1 MHFKNSF
8 LLAST
13 LTASTAVA
21 RLHGHERRHAHPKVE
36 IEIEPELPTVTDAPK
51 LEDRNV
57 GDIVTATINGVLETW
72 INEWSGEVASASSS
86 SSSSSATSIVVPAAI
101 SAAPAPEFTATP
113 SQVESTVTPVP
124 TSSPSGGDW
133 YETPSSG
140 SYSRAGFGGQSKSE
154 TTGLL
159 DWDYVGNVGIPWGSN
174 IIEVSEANAN
184 QYKHVMRF
192 EGSEIEPW
200 TVLFWNTYGPNGKMD
215 GFWKPN
221 AALQF
226 TLEKGEVKYV
236 AVDDN
241 SQGGWAA
248 APGEIPTT
256 NFGQYAATWGEFDM
270 SNAKNDYYSGWD
282 VSCIIAELN
291 GLEIQGMKICNHQ
304 GGDCS
309 YIGKGLEGLLSAYT
323 SADQGNDHKAV
334 AQAPGPVRLTVTLDY
349 VH

>member
-1 MHFKNSF
+1 MHFKNTF
-8 LLAST
+8 LLASA

-21 RLHGHERRHAHPKVE
+21 RRHGHERRHAHKAE
-36 IEIEPELPTVTDAPK
+36 IEEPQLPTVTDAPK
-51 LEDRNV
+51 IEDRAV
-57 GDIVTATINGVLETW
+57 GDIVTATIDGVLETW
-72 INEWSGEVASASSS
+72 INEWSGQVAAESSS
-86 SSSSSATSIVVPAAI
+86 SSSSTIVVPTTTAA
-101 SAAPAPEFTATP
+101 AVPEFTATP

-124 TSSPSGGDW
+124 TSSTSGGSW
-133 YETPSSG
+133 YEVPSSG
-140 SYSRAGFGGQSKSE
+140 SYSSSGFGGQSKSK

-174 IIEVSEANAN
+174 IIQVDEADAN

-192 EGSEIEPW
+192 EGSETEPW
-200 TVLFWNTYGPNGKMD
+200 TVVFWNTYGPDGKMD

-221 AALQF
+221 AALSF

-248 APGEIPTT
+248 APGEDIPTT

-270 SNAKNDYYSGWD
+270 SSEKNEYYSGWD

-291 GLEIQGMKICNHQ
+291 GLDIQGMRICNHM

-309 YIGKGLEGLLSAYT
+309 YIGKGLVGLLSAYT
-323 SADQGNDHKAV
+323 SADQGNDHLAI
-334 AQAPGPVRLTVTLDY
+334 AQAPGAVRLVVTLDY
-349 VH
+349 VE

>member
-8 LLAST
+8 LLASA

-21 RLHGHERRHAHPKVE
+21 RLHGHERRHAHPKAE
-36 IEIEPELPTVTDAPK
+36 IEEPQLPTVTDTPK
-51 LEDRNV
+51 LEDRAV
-57 GDIVTATINGVLETW
+57 GDVVIATIDGVLETW
-72 INEWSGEVASASSS
+72 INEWSGQVAAESASSS
-86 SSSSSATSIVVPAAI
+86 SSTSTIVVPTTT
-101 SAAPAPEFTATP
+101 AAPAPEFTATP

-124 TSSPSGGDW
+124 TSSTSGGDW

-140 SYSRAGFGGQSKSE
+140 SYSRAGFGGQSKSK

-174 IIEVSEANAN
+174 IIEVDEADAN

-192 EGSEIEPW
+192 EGSETEPW
-200 TVLFWNTYGPNGKMD
+200 TVLFWNTYGPDGKMD

-221 AALQF
+221 AALSF
-226 TLEKGEVKYV
+226 TLEEGEVKYV

-248 APGEIPTT
+248 APGEDIPTT

-270 SNAKNDYYSGWD
+270 SSEKNDGSSGWD
-282 VSCIIAELN
+282 VSCIIAQLN
-291 GLEIQGMKICNHQ
+291 GLEIQGMKICNHL
-304 GGDCS
+304 GESCS
-309 YIGKGLEGLLSAYT
+309 YIGKGLIGLLSAYT
-323 SADQGNDHKAV
+323 SADQGNPSLAV
-334 AQAPGPVRLTVTLDY
+334 SQPEGPVRLVVTLDY
-349 VH
+349 AE